1 MQSGEAAQAD
11 RGGANYTCGTMLMI
25 IKWDAEKM
33 ATGVPAVDAQHQE
46 WIRRYNEF
54 DEAVS
59 QGKGLETVSSTLD
72 FFASYAETH
81 FKLEEAYMEELHCP
95 AAAANRA
102 AHEQMRNI
110 LAGFRAYVKRQGV
123 SMFEVAALR
132 KEMQEW
138 LVKHIL
144 TVDIQLRDC
153 HPDHT

>member
-1 MQSGEAAQAD
+1 MVI
-11 RGGANYTCGTMLMI
+11 N
-25 IKWDAEKM
+25 WDPEKM
-33 ATGVPAVDAQHQE
+33 ATGVPEVDAQHQE

-59 QGKGLETVSSTLD
+59 RGTGLGAVRGALD
-72 FFASYAETH
+72 FFANYAETH
-81 FKLEEAYMEELHCP
+81 FKVEEAYMAKLHCP
-95 AAAANRA
+95 AAAVNRA
-102 AHEQMRNI
+102 EHEQMRNI
-110 LAGFRAYVKRQGV
+110 LAGFRTYVKSQGV

-138 LVKHIL
+138 LVRHIL